1 MLKVD
6 EKVKKVQKV
15 LFKELIKRRVLS
27 RLDFRQTSFKLNA
40 QKTLIIY
47 NCEKFRPVIAESAL
61 AVTVA
66 LAAVAPVDG
75 VAEVAV
81 ATSLAVSALGVV
93 ATRLLAHPHPRPR
106 HITRAVPV
114 TLTRGTRGEVPLL
127 LPGDLTRVRGKPL
140 PWS

>member
-1 MLKVD
+1 M
-6 EKVKKVQKV
+6 
-15 LFKELIKRRVLS
+15 
-27 RLDFRQTSFKLNA
+27 
-40 QKTLIIY
+40 
-47 NCEKFRPVIAESAL
+47 IAESAL

-93 ATRLLAHPHPRPR
+93 STRLLAHPHTWPR

-127 LPGDLTRVRGKPL
+127 LPGDLTRVR
-140 PWS
+140 W